1 MRMETAANG
10 IAILAHWCYRAG
22 MKTLTMKLPDGLLG
36 WLEHEAKRARRPKS
50 ALVREILQQHQQR
63 RHPSALDLAAD
74 LCGCVQSGLRDL
86 SRNKKHLK
94 GFGR

>member
-1 MRMETAANG
+1 
-10 IAILAHWCYRAG
+10 
-22 MKTLTMKLPDGLLG
+22 MKLPDGLLC
-36 WLEHEAKRARRPKS
+36 WLENEAKRVRRPKS

-63 RHPSALDLAAD
+63 QRPSALDLAAD
-74 LCGCVQSGLRDL
+74 LCGCVESGLSDL